1 MPISNRPPATK
12 SCLIEACVSTVQDA
26 IDAQACGADRL
37 ELSAALEVDGVTPSI
52 GLLKEVI
59 SSVQIPV
66 VALVRVR
73 SGNFTYNAQEI
84 SAMVW
89 DAEKSLELGATA
101 VAVGC
106 LTIERTL
113 DLKAMNEFSRLLGGD
128 RCVCHRAFDAC
139 RDLAT
144 SAQQLIDLGYRRI
157 LTSGGA
163 ATAMAGAQMLR
174 SLHESTQRKIE
185 LLAAGGIHPDHLKE
199 FLHLSNC
206 DQVHGSFRQRGK
218 ENEPPQLDKQLLLKA
233 CQLVAS

>member
-1 MPISNRPPATK
+1 MPTSNLPSTNK
-12 SCLIEACVSTVQDA
+12 SCLIEACISTVQDA

-52 GLLKEVI
+52 GLLREVL
-59 SSVQIPV
+59 SSVKIPV
-66 VALVRVR
+66 VALIRVR
-73 SGNFTYNAQEI
+73 SGNFTYDSQEI
-84 SAMVW
+84 RAMLW

-101 VAVGC
+101 IAVGC
-106 LTIERTL
+106 LTTEQTL

-139 RDLAT
+139 LDLPM

-163 ATAMAGAQMLR
+163 STAMAGAQMLR
-174 SLHESTQRKIE
+174 SLHEFTHRKIE

-199 FLHLSNC
+199 FLKQSDC

-218 ENEPPQLDKQLLLKA
+218 ENKPPQLDKQLLLEA
-233 CQLVAS
+233 CQIVAS